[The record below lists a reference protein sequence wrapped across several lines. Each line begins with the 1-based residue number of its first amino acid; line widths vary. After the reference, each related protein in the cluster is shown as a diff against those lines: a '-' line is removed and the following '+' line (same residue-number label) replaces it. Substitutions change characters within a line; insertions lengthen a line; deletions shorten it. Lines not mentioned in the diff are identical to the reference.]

1 MQAMQVVGDISP
13 LWHSNI
19 GLFAPKHSL
28 NYHVGNVTIAIQLIP
43 MVQHNFF
50 ALYVK
55 LSRNHK
61 KTEHILILWVGKFHQ
76 SLYWFHFTTLGTS
89 SKIFIWTIIQDYI
102 RCTEHFL
109 CVFTIEFGFILQF
122 YVTQAAYKFSRI
134 YINFLILFSFYSW
147 MYYQWRDIWCGHKEF
162 N

>member
-1 MQAMQVVGDISP
+1 
-13 LWHSNI
+13 
-19 GLFAPKHSL
+19 
-28 NYHVGNVTIAIQLIP
+28 

-102 RCTEHFL
+102 RCTEHYYIGAVRTIIQDYISCTEHFL

-134 YINFLILFSFYSW
+134 YINFLILFSFYS
-147 MYYQWRDIWCGHKEF
+147 
-162 N
+162 